1 MTAPRSFLV
10 FALLMLGCAP
20 KASQPPTS
28 LPGLPEHMGAE
39 EISLGIK
46 TLKPRLLPCAERAG
60 LASGETMAI
69 KFWIE
74 GRSGAVQSAELLS
87 PINASLTACIAA
99 EIEAAG
105 PAVFPRFTTE
115 RQGFTFKFRIP

>member
-1 MTAPRSFLV
+1 MIGTRSFLV
-10 FALLMLGCAP
+10 FALLLLGCAP

-28 LPGLPEHMGAE
+28 LPGLPERMDVDD
-39 EISLGIK
+39 ISTGIK

-74 GRSGAVQSAELLS
+74 GRTGSVQSAELVS
-87 PINASLTACIAA
+87 PINPSLAACIAD

-105 PAVFPRFTTE
+105 PAVFPRFATE
-115 RQGFTFKFRIP
+115 RQGFGFKFHVP